1 MATTLSANS
10 KQTVSQLIRNAFDK
24 IDFSMEYIYNK
35 ADGLIQT
42 ANDLGLH
49 ELAEELHN
57 DKLTE
62 LI

>member
-10 KQTVSQLIRNAFDK
+10 KATVSQLIRTAFDK

-35 ADGLIQT
+35 ADKLIRTARELGL
-42 ANDLGLH
+42 NDL
-49 ELAEELHN
+49 ADELHN